1 MSDIRKNIKYIIY
14 LICFGIFTF
23 TSCSDDGEDTPS
35 IAILM
40 DKSTVEA
47 SAGEQFIEIK
57 ATGNWTLSIDFPQGT
72 GQWCMI
78 NNSKEQGTGNAYIVL
93 KTYANLDTEDRT
105 ATIILESGS
114 ERISQDI
121 IQKGKS
127 TTDPGTDPEPTR
139 GKWLELPEIISQNGQ
154 KAITHYTGMI
164 VGNANQTVRNYSM
177 LYDTKEKIAYWVA
190 YPLHSSYLGSADRT
204 DKWAFDPA
212 LAQSEQGNFIK
223 GFPSLGYSGFDRGHQ
238 IPSADRTNT
247 RAANE
252 QTFYYTNMT
261 AQNSTLN
268 QGVWANLET
277 QCRSWIPKYDTLY
290 VVTGALLKTVGNNET
305 VTYMKDHSDNQ
316 IAKPNYYYKVLLG
329 KSGNTYK
336 SIGFW
341 FENKSYQSNKNFINY
356 AMSVRDIEKRSGFN
370 FFSNLP
376 QSTQDEVESA
386 FKAQDWGL

>member
-1 MSDIRKNIKYIIY
+1 
-14 LICFGIFTF
+14 
-23 TSCSDDGEDTPS
+23 
-35 IAILM
+35 M

-57 ATGNWTLSIDFPQGT
+57 AAGDWTLSIDFPSGT
-72 GQWCMI
+72 GQWCMVT
-78 NNSKEQGTGNAYIVL
+78 NSKTQGTGNAYIVL
-93 KTYANLDTEDRT
+93 KTYANLETEDRT
-105 ATIILESGS
+105 ATIVLESGS
-114 ERISQDI
+114 ERIYQDI
-121 IQKGKS
+121 TQKGKS
-127 TTDPGTDPEPTR
+127 TTDPDPGTDPEPTPL
-139 GKWLELPEIISQNGQ
+139 GNWLELPEIISQDGQ
-154 KAITHYTGMI
+154 KVISHSISI
-164 VGNANQTVRNYSM
+164 VAGNTNRTVRSYSM
-177 LYDTKEKIAYWVA
+177 LFDTKEKIAYWVA
-190 YPLHSSYLGSADRT
+190 YPLHNSYIGSAGRSEG
-204 DKWAFDPA
+204 WAFDPA
-212 LAQSEQGNFIK
+212 LPQSEQGNFTS

-238 IPSADRTNT
+238 IPSADRTIT

-268 QGVWANLET
+268 QGVWANLED
-277 QCRSWIPKYDTLY
+277 QCRSWMPKYDTLY
-290 VVTGALLKTVGNNET
+290 VVTGALLKTAGNNEE
-305 VTYMKDHSDNQ
+305 VTHMKDHSNNQ

-356 AMSVRDIEKRSGFN
+356 AKSVRDIEKLSGFN